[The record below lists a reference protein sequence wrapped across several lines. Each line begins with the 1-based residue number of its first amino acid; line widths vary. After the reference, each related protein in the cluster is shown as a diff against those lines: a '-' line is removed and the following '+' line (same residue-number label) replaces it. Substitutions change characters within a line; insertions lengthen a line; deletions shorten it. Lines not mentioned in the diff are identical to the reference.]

1 MVKVNFVRESGETLS
16 TEVPVG
22 YTIMEA
28 AKQLDLP
35 EICPSLDTIAGIT
48 RLSRA

>member
-1 MVKVNFVRESGETLS
+1 MVRVNFIRDTETLS
-16 TEVPVG
+16 VDVPVG

-35 EICPSLDTIAGIT
+35 EIPATCGGCCA
-48 RLSRA
+48 